1 MAKRP
6 KVVCP
11 IFLKIVLLICWVNLG
26 RLFDS
31 IRIREALWKPPGVI
45 ALQNLKVIG
54 DPNDDEYS
62 DKEDCLNLHLSSMNI
77 ENILMENHE
86 ACAIGYVAGWV
97 CSKLIHQECVD
108 KLAAKKQ
115 NNPQVNLENTHIEM
129 KSYQNANLL
138 YPFKNTL
145 EFAKNVTCLFNLNIE
160 SLLLKNK
167 TGVRTEIIKIV
178 DLVCK
183 PLNLSLQ
190 RLQWKWSTFSTG
202 LSRLVFEVVITVR
215 LHFMPVRATKID
227 QNTHTGSFAGIST
240 PGA

>member
-1 MAKRP
+1 MLLLKWSVATRLIYEPLEYQSITLRRCRIIAMFTAKI
-6 KVVCP
+6 K
-11 IFLKIVLLICWVNLG
+11 
-26 RLFDS
+26 S
-31 IRIREALWKPPGVI
+31 TYHHS
-45 ALQNLKVIG
+45 

-129 KSYQNANLL
+129 KSYQNPNLL

-145 EFAKNVTCLFNLNIE
+145 EFAKNVTFIKNSNNNIDVFKMH
-160 SLLLKNK
+160 SKNK
-167 TGVRTEIIKIV
+167 KLKKIV
-178 DLVCK
+178 HLPVWLYNRVELYQIIVKTINHQVLLYETNLV
-183 PLNLSLQ
+183 LYY
-190 RLQWKWSTFSTG
+190 
-202 LSRLVFEVVITVR
+202 
-215 LHFMPVRATKID
+215 
-227 QNTHTGSFAGIST
+227 IST
-240 PGA
+240 VLKRKLKV